1 MLFVNLFI
9 EKIMKVSKQIW
20 YSLEI
25 FGSKDNREI
34 FIAYIE
40 DYIVG
45 LNEKSDSSILFF
57 DKEFHEKI
65 NSKLNNSLIIDN
77 WELLE
82 IEEKNWNKSCE
93 DFFKPIIINDSVRIL
108 PNWLDGNDDEFLNI
122 IINPALA
129 FGTGHH
135 ETTYMMIQ
143 AMLLYEFNGKTVFD
157 IGTGSGILSILAKK
171 RGAKSIYAI
180 DNDILTNNNFHE
192 NLELND
198 VRDINFEIKD
208 CFDIL
213 DFNYDFIFANI
224 NLNILKQL
232 IPRIESKGT
241 ILIIS
246 GILDSDEKL
255 LVKVFN
261 DNNRIIKNIYKKNEW
276 LCFVIEL

>member
-25 FGSKDNREI
+25 FGAKDNREI

-40 DYIVG
+40 NYIVG

-57 DKEFHEKI
+57 DKEFHGKI
-65 NSKLNNSLIIDN
+65 NSKLNNSSIIDN

-192 NLELND
+192 NTPYNYWLECW
-198 VRDINFEIKD
+198 R
-208 CFDIL
+208 C
-213 DFNYDFIFANI
+213 
-224 NLNILKQL
+224 
-232 IPRIESKGT
+232 
-241 ILIIS
+241 
-246 GILDSDEKL
+246 
-255 LVKVFN
+255 
-261 DNNRIIKNIYKKNEW
+261 
-276 LCFVIEL
+276 

>member
-108 PNWLDGNDDEFLNI
+108 PNWLDGNDDDFLNI

-143 AMLLYEFNGKTVFD
+143 AMLSYEFNGKTVFD

-171 RGAKSIYAI
+171 KGAKSIYAI

-198 VRDINFEIKD
+198 VSDINFEIKD
-208 CFDIL
+208 CFDII

>member
-9 EKIMKVSKQIW
+9 EKIMKINKQIW

-25 FGSKDNREI
+25 FGTKENREI

-40 DYIVG
+40 DYIIG
-45 LNEKSDSSILFF
+45 LNEKTDSSILFF
-57 DKEFHEKI
+57 DKEFYEKI
-65 NSKLNNSLIIDN
+65 NLYINNSSIIDN

-82 IEEKNWNKSCE
+82 VKEKNWNKSCE
-93 DFFKPIIINDSVRIL
+93 DFFKPIIINNRVRIL
-108 PNWLDGNDDEFLNI
+108 PNWLEENNNDFLNI

-143 AMLLYEFNGKTVFD
+143 AMLSYKFNDKTVFD

-171 RGAKSIYAI
+171 MQAKSIYAI
-180 DNDILTNNNFHE
+180 DNDKLTNNNFHE

-198 VRDINFEIKD
+198 VKDIKFQIKD
-208 CFDIL
+208 CFDIIN
-213 DFNYDFIFANI
+213 FNYDFIFANI
-224 NLNILKQL
+224 NLNILKRL
-232 IPRIESKGT
+232 IPKIESEGT

-246 GILDSDEKL
+246 GILNSDEGILIKI
-255 LVKVFN
+255 FN
-261 DNNRIIKNIYKKNEW
+261 DNKKTIKKIYRKNEW
-276 LCFVIEL
+276 LCFILEL